1 MIYFLI
7 GILIILVVVAIV
19 LILQISKKSNDEVIK
34 DEDILKLKLSFSDE
48 FNRLNDKLNV
58 NNEKITSQLLEFKNS
73 TNDNIIKAGK
83 ENIDSIFNFNDKL
96 KSELKRDFLN
106 LTTVVEGR
114 LDKINE
120 SVELKLEKSFEDTK
134 KTFSNVMQSLGRLD
148 EAQKKMEFLSNNV
161 QNLNNV
167 LTDKKTRGIFGEIQL
182 YQVLSSAFGD
192 NNEIYQKQYKLSNGT
207 LADAVLFAPEP
218 VGTICIDSKFPL
230 ENYRR
235 IFEDVAENKVENE
248 KSFEQ
253 NLKKHIDD
261 ISSKYII
268 KNETTDQ
275 AILFL
280 PAEAIFA
287 YLNAYMPKIVEYA
300 YSKRVWI
307 TSPTTMMAILTT
319 IQAVSQNLKQ
329 SQYALEIQKELNS
342 LSVEFDRYAKRWETL
357 EKDINKVSKDVKDI
371 FTTSTKITR
380 RFDNIKNV
388 EVFEKENMEEI
399 LKIEE

>member
-1 MIYFLI
+1 MNYLLTGVLI
-7 GILIILVVVAIV
+7 LLVIFAIV
-19 LILQISKKSNDEVIK
+19 LILKLLKKSNDEIIK

-48 FNRLNDKLNV
+48 FNKLNEKLNG
-58 NNEKITSQLLEFKNS
+58 NNEKISNQLLEFKNS
-73 TNDNIIKAGK
+73 TNDSILKAGK

-96 KSELKRDFLN
+96 KSELKKDFLN
-106 LTTVVEGR
+106 LTVVVEGR

-120 SVELKLEKSFEDTK
+120 SVEVKLEKSFEDTK

-167 LTDKKTRGIFGEIQL
+167 LTDKKTRGIFGEVQL
-182 YQVLSSAFGD
+182 YQVLSSAFG
-192 NNEIYQKQYKLSNGT
+192 NNSEIYQKQYKLSNGT
-207 LADAVLFAPEP
+207 MADAVIFAPEP

-235 IFEDVAENKVENE
+235 IFEDISENRLENE
-248 KSFEQ
+248 KNFEQ

-287 YLNAYMPKIVEYA
+287 YLNAYMPKTVEYA
-300 YSKRVWI
+300 YSRRVWI

-342 LSVEFDRYAKRWETL
+342 LSDEFERYAKRWETL

-388 EVFEKENMEEI
+388 DVFEKEEAEEV
-399 LKIEE
+399 LKIKE

>member
-7 GILIILVVVAIV
+7 GILILLVVIVIV
-19 LILQISKKSNDEVIK
+19 LIFKILKKSNDDIIR
-34 DEDILKLKLSFSDE
+34 DEGILKLKLSFSDE
-48 FNRLNDKLNV
+48 FNKLNEKLNG
-58 NNEKITSQLLEFKNS
+58 NNEKISNQLLEFKNS

-96 KSELKRDFLN
+96 KSELKKDFLN
-106 LTTVVEGR
+106 LTVVVEGR

-120 SVELKLEKSFEDTK
+120 SVEVKLEKSFEDTK

-167 LTDKKTRGIFGEIQL
+167 LTDKKTRGIFGEVQL
-182 YQVLSSAFGD
+182 YQVLTSAFGN

-207 LADAVLFAPEP
+207 MADAVIFAPEP

-235 IFEDVAENKVENE
+235 IFEDTSENKVENE

-342 LSVEFDRYAKRWETL
+342 LSAEFERYAKRWETL

-388 EVFEKENMEEI
+388 EVFEKEEMEEV

>member
-1 MIYFLI
+1 MNYLLTGVLI
-7 GILIILVVVAIV
+7 LLVIFAIV
-19 LILQISKKSNDEVIK
+19 LILKLLKKSNDEIIK

-48 FNRLNDKLNV
+48 FNKLNEKLNG
-58 NNEKITSQLLEFKNS
+58 NNEKISNQLLEFKNS
-73 TNDNIIKAGK
+73 TNDNILKAGK

-96 KSELKRDFLN
+96 KSELKKDFLN
-106 LTTVVEGR
+106 LTVVVEGR

-120 SVELKLEKSFEDTK
+120 SVEVKLEKSFEDTK

-167 LTDKKTRGIFGEIQL
+167 LTDKKTRGIFGEVQL
-182 YQVLSSAFGD
+182 YQVLSSAFG
-192 NNEIYQKQYKLSNGT
+192 NNSEIYQKQYKLSNGT
-207 LADAVLFAPEP
+207 MADAVIFAPEP

-235 IFEDVAENKVENE
+235 IFEDISENKLENE
-248 KSFEQ
+248 KNFEQ

-280 PAEAIFA
+280 PAEAI
-287 YLNAYMPKIVEYA
+287 LNM
-300 YSKRVWI
+300 
-307 TSPTTMMAILTT
+307 L
-319 IQAVSQNLKQ
+319 IQ
-329 SQYALEIQKELNS
+329 E
-342 LSVEFDRYAKRWETL
+342 EFGLHLQRQ
-357 EKDINKVSKDVKDI
+357 
-371 FTTSTKITR
+371 
-380 RFDNIKNV
+380 
-388 EVFEKENMEEI
+388 
-399 LKIEE
+399 

>member
-1 MIYFLI
+1 MNYLLTGVLI
-7 GILIILVVVAIV
+7 LLVIFAIV
-19 LILQISKKSNDEVIK
+19 LILKLLKKSNDEIIK

-48 FNRLNDKLNV
+48 FNKLNEKLNG
-58 NNEKITSQLLEFKNS
+58 NNEKISNQLLEFKNS
-73 TNDNIIKAGK
+73 TNDNILKAGK

-96 KSELKRDFLN
+96 KSDFLN
-106 LTTVVEGR
+106 LTVVVEGR

-120 SVELKLEKSFEDTK
+120 SVEVKLEKSFEDTK

-167 LTDKKTRGIFGEIQL
+167 LTDKKTRGIFGEVQL
-182 YQVLSSAFGD
+182 YQVLSSAFG
-192 NNEIYQKQYKLSNGT
+192 NNSEIYQKQYKLSNGT
-207 LADAVLFAPEP
+207 MADAVIFAPEP

-235 IFEDVAENKVENE
+235 IFEDISENKLENE
-248 KSFEQ
+248 KNFEQ

-287 YLNAYMPKIVEYA
+287 YLNAYMPKTVEYA
-300 YSKRVWI
+300 YSRRVWI

-342 LSVEFDRYAKRWETL
+342 LSDEFERYAKRWETL

-388 EVFEKENMEEI
+388 DVFEKEEAEEV
-399 LKIEE
+399 LKIKE

>member
-1 MIYFLI
+1 MNYLLTGVLI
-7 GILIILVVVAIV
+7 LLVIFAIV
-19 LILQISKKSNDEVIK
+19 LILKLLKKSNDEIIK

-48 FNRLNDKLNV
+48 FNKLNEKLNG
-58 NNEKITSQLLEFKNS
+58 NNEKISNQLLEFKNS
-73 TNDNIIKAGK
+73 TNDSILKAGK
-83 ENIDSIFNFNDKL
+83 ENFYSIFNFNDKL
-96 KSELKRDFLN
+96 KSELKKDFLN
-106 LTTVVEGR
+106 LTVVVEGR

-120 SVELKLEKSFEDTK
+120 SVEVKLEKSFEDTK

-167 LTDKKTRGIFGEIQL
+167 LTDKKTRGIFGEVQL
-182 YQVLSSAFGD
+182 YQVLSSAFG
-192 NNEIYQKQYKLSNGT
+192 NNSEIYQKQYKLSNGT
-207 LADAVLFAPEP
+207 MADAVIFAPEP

-235 IFEDVAENKVENE
+235 IFEDISENKLENE
-248 KSFEQ
+248 KNFEQ

-287 YLNAYMPKIVEYA
+287 YLNAYMPKTVEYA
-300 YSKRVWI
+300 YSRRVWI

-342 LSVEFDRYAKRWETL
+342 LSDEFERYAKRWETL

-388 EVFEKENMEEI
+388 DVFEKEEAEEV
-399 LKIEE
+399 LKIKE